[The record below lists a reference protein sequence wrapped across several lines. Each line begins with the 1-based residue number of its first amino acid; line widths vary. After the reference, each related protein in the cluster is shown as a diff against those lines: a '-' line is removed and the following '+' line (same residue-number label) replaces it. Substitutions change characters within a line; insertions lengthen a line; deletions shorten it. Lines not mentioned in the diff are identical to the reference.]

1 MNTTDREAYLDALG
15 APAPVRA
22 PAAKPRRQRRIVTLL
37 QSDHAPNLDFVLPGL
52 LAGSVGMIVGQGA
65 IGKSMLALQIGLGVA
80 AGGDYGLIAG
90 GLWRPEKSGPVT
102 IVAGEDPPEILQ
114 KRLFDLRQAAGIDD
128 ADAEVIDRLL
138 TVESADGDDIR
149 IISKTRDGFIDGPF
163 LDELREICI
172 GQRLVIIDPLV
183 LMHDSDENDNAGATH
198 LMRTLRGVAKDTGT
212 TIVVLHHVGK
222 SGAGDRE
229 AWTAARGAS
238 ALTTAVRWQVN
249 LSPPGAGDAIAEDE
263 RWKYVKVLVAKANYA
278 APQAPAM
285 LRREQGGIMSLCE
298 PPSAAVVEE
307 ADDGP
312 DFQKDDSVAGAD
324 PGKRE
329 WREGSVT

>member
-1 MNTTDREAYLDALG
+1 MNAADREAYLDALG
-15 APAPVRA
+15 APAPVPVQA
-22 PAAKPRRQRRIVTLL
+22 PAAKPKRQRRIVTLL
-37 QSDHAPNLDFVLPGL
+37 ESDHAPDLDFVLPGL

-102 IVAGEDPPEILQ
+102 IIAGEDPPEILQ

-149 IISKTRDGFIDGPF
+149 IISKVRDGFIDGPF
-163 LDELREICI
+163 LNDLREICI

-198 LMRTLRGVAKDTGT
+198 LMRTLRGVAKEAGT

-249 LSPPGAGDAIAEDE
+249 LSPPTAGDGISDDEE
-263 RWKYVKVLVAKANYA
+263 RWKWVKVLVAKANYA
-278 APQAPAM
+278 PQQDPAL
-285 LRREQGGIMSLCE
+285 LRRGQGGIMSLCE
-298 PPSAAVVEE
+298 PPSAAPVKA

-312 DFQKDDSVAGAD
+312 GFRKDDPKPAV
-324 PGKRE
+324 KRE
-329 WREGSVT
+329 WVKGSVT